1 MQKSIILLSLL
12 FSLPAF
18 AAGDVERAALTPQR
32 VIPST
37 GVSSSASTLRS
48 VSYRGGDTTSGNT
61 SVAERRAAG
70 ARNAVSRETSV
81 ARTTTAGGTSVVR
94 QRKLDES
101 NNRTVAVRS
110 GNSTVSG
117 GANTARAGTA
127 TAVTASGKTG
137 GGLVARGPSVSVSQN
152 MRVVNA
158 ENVATVK
165 SNFESLSGL
174 KDTCKASYYQCMDNF
189 CNNLDENMGRC
200 ACNKSIKN
208 YAKTEEAL
216 AAATQEL
223 QDVAQKIQY
232 IGLTPT
238 EITTLFTE
246 TEAETALGQKVDNSK
261 IKNDLDRIKNMI
273 VGVKSGSSSAAI
285 TENSGISL
293 DLSNLLSFNIDS
305 AGFDITGLFGNQTQN
320 TQSILNQRGEA
331 LYKSAAARCKSAV
344 LNDCSTYGIDAAVIV
359 NSYDIEIDKD
369 CMLYERKL
377 TDENTAML
385 STIRNA
391 KTVLQKARLMVAQQ
405 KNEYDLRGCISA
417 LDSCMQDD
425 FVCGTDYEECLDPT
439 GKYIV
444 DGNVVVGSMP
454 GVARG
459 TWGDDGTDASASSG
473 LYTVWN
479 NNGKNIWARSGDYSI
494 SEYISNTMSLKNAQ
508 ENLSDNMSIWLQHR
522 MGYHDNSSKRNY
534 GMCVSILN
542 KCQKYT
548 YDKEGNYLGENTVI
562 QSWLASAFRKIK
574 QGQDRV
580 LMNYAQ
586 TCLGDVTSCLNQ
598 NNFGMYSNVS
608 NSSGTNPSDM
618 AIKACL
624 SVINT
629 CRSVTMGLSDADVST
644 DNLSDIYVWLDAG
657 IGTAYQSYCESTGGK
672 WTPKTEATYDG
683 SCLCNGNGLAPAS
696 TTSNKYCVC
705 TTAGYEWSATA
716 NACVDPSAPSSSSGG
731 NGGSQSGDSGSG
743 SSGGD
748 SGGNEQQGGNNE
760 AAQTQEKYQI
770 TLNQNGSSA
779 AAGTLYTIKGVG
791 VYKDSDR
798 TQEMSTSANS
808 ITPPTRSGYTFSGY
822 YDNVNGTGS
831 LYINSTGVITTEGT
845 TAGKGYTSDQIWYA
859 KWTSICGAHQTY
871 QNGNCV
877 CDTGYEM
884 VYDDNDVGIYCVQP
898 TMVTNISSNVTEGND
913 GHACAV
919 QTFQGVSTQPGSG
932 RCVESNEDFPYG
944 TNYFVTFD
952 AADSDRV
959 YGYAECVNNSVKG
972 LHTSYDNGGD
982 NCSCQVTF
990 INGSATTDNFY
1001 KVLVGD
1007 ETDIGG
1013 SCTNYCPAT
1022 CAYFMTTDSSFRV
1035 ISLTARQQ

>member
-18 AAGDVERAALTPQR
+18 AADDVERAALIPQR
-32 VIPST
+32 VIPSA

-61 SVAERRAAG
+61 SVADRRATG

-81 ARTTTAGGTSVVR
+81 ARTTTAGGGSVVR
-94 QRKLDES
+94 QRNVDDV

-117 GANTARAGTA
+117 GANTARVGTSA
-127 TAVTASGKTG
+127 AVVTASGKTG

-158 ENVATVK
+158 ENVAAVK

-200 ACNKSIKN
+200 ACSKSIKN

-223 QDVAQKIQY
+223 QEVAQKIQY

-305 AGFDITGLFGNQTQN
+305 VGFDITGLFGNQTQN

-331 LYKSAAARCKSAV
+331 LYKSAAARCKSAI

-359 NSYDIEIDKD
+359 NSYDVEIDKD

-444 DGNVVVGSMP
+444 DGAVVVGSMP

-479 NNGKNIWARSGDYSI
+479 NNNKNIWAPSGDYSI

-562 QSWLASAFRKIK
+562 QSWLSSAFRKIK

-608 NSSGTNPSDM
+608 DSSGTNPSDI

-629 CRSVTMGLSDADVST
+629 CRSVTMGLSDADVSI

-657 IGTAYQSYCESTGGK
+657 IGTAYQSYCESTGGT

-683 SCLCNGNGLAPAS
+683 SCSCDGDGLAKAS

-705 TTAGYEWSATA
+705 TTAGYEWSATE

-731 NGGSQSGDSGSG
+731 NGG
-743 SSGGD
+743 
-748 SGGNEQQGGNNE
+748 NEQQGGDNGNTNPTNTTVMIMLDKAGGSNPAGGSVITALYVNNG
-760 AAQTQEKYQI
+760 KVYGNSN
-770 TLNQNGSSA
+770 LNREISVDGSIGLLPTKNGYNFS
-779 AAGTLYTIKGVG
+779 GFY
-791 VYKDSDR
+791 
-798 TQEMSTSANS
+798 ESANGTTQY
-808 ITPPTRSGYTFSGY
+808 IDNNGHLEQSGY
-822 YDNVNGTGS
+822 NAA
-831 LYINSTGVITTEGT
+831 I
-845 TAGKGYTSDQIWYA
+845 GYTSGTTWYA
-859 KWTSICGAHQTY
+859 KWTS
-871 QNGNCV
+871 N
-877 CDTGYEM
+877 
-884 VYDDNDVGIYCVQP
+884 
-898 TMVTNISSNVTEGND
+898 
-913 GHACAV
+913 
-919 QTFQGVSTQPGSG
+919 
-932 RCVESNEDFPYG
+932 
-944 TNYFVTFD
+944 
-952 AADSDRV
+952 
-959 YGYAECVNNSVKG
+959 
-972 LHTSYDNGGD
+972 
-982 NCSCQVTF
+982 
-990 INGSATTDNFY
+990 
-1001 KVLVGD
+1001 
-1007 ETDIGG
+1007 
-1013 SCTNYCPAT
+1013 
-1022 CAYFMTTDSSFRV
+1022 
-1035 ISLTARQQ
+1035 